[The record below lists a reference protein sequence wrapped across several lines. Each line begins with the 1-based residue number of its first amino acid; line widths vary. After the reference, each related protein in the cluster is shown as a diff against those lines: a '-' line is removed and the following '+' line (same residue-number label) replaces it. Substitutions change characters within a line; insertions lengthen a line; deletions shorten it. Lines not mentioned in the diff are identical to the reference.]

1 LCLLSLSRGAQM
13 KPITLFVVLLVLA
26 GGAAAQLATD
36 KDRFVVELHPGEIT
50 SPRTLTLENVGD
62 MPISEITITP
72 VGGEVMDIVTLG
84 ELEEE
89 ELVPGD
95 DMDLD
100 IIFSV
105 PSDVEP
111 GIYKGFVYFLDD
123 VYPTFP
129 LVVEFE
135 VEVIEQENYGV
146 SLNIEDARSASMQ
159 VEVDEPAEFELMVRN
174 TGLFRDIISI
184 DSSPTP
190 EDWSVTLVDDGETV
204 DLPYS
209 LPLSAGAIHILTI
222 QIAGDDP
229 GRGNEFEIF
238 ATSLGDYSK
247 NATVEASVDI
257 DLEVRRYIV
266 EKNIPDLMVV
276 NRTYT
281 GTIKLGLGV
290 VEMITVTSIA
300 PPDLMVIPETQLVR
314 VGETKVGTGKFTL
327 MATRSGIYPLNFRL
341 VDSSGIPL
349 PEEVVIII
357 AVETDNFAIVTGDD
371 LFHTSVV
378 STYTEGLDGKI
389 PPVFVLPSGELE
401 DEVLEDIEEMPL
413 SRVILLGNE
422 SAVSSDTEARLAESI
437 FVERISG
444 EDLCETSWLFA
455 SAMWPQGTE
464 EVVLTG
470 AEPADVFRAYQEA
483 KKLHVPLVI
492 CGSGL
497 SETSRSIIEDLM
509 TRDTKLAKVLI
520 SGKGV
525 DKATVQA
532 LEDMDLSTEEVT

>member
-1 LCLLSLSRGAQM
+1 LLSRGAQM

-36 KDRFVVELHPGEIT
+36 KDKGFVVELHPGEIT

-72 VGGEVMDIVTLG
+72 IGGEVMNLVTLG

-89 ELVPGD
+89 ELAPGD

-105 PSDVEP
+105 PSDVDP

-159 VEVDEPAEFELMVRN
+159 VEMDEPAEFELMVRN

-184 DSSPTP
+184 DSSPAP
-190 EDWSVTLVDDGETV
+190 EDWSVTLFNDKEAV

-209 LPLSAGAIHILTI
+209 LPLSAGAIHILTLK
-222 QIAGDDP
+222 IAGDDP
-229 GRGNEFEIF
+229 GHGHEFEIT
-238 ATSLGDYSK
+238 ATSLSDRSK

-257 DLEVRRYIV
+257 DLEVRPYIV
-266 EKNIPDLMVV
+266 KPDIPSLVVV

-290 VEMITVTSIA
+290 VEVITVTSIA

-327 MATRSGIYPLNFRL
+327 MAARSGIYPLKFRL

-349 PEEVVIII
+349 PEEEVIII

-371 LFHTSVV
+371 LFHKSVV
-378 STYTEGLDGKI
+378 FTYTEGLDGKI
-389 PPVFVLPSGELE
+389 PPVFVLPSGELG
-401 DEVLEDIEEMPL
+401 DEELEEIEEMPI
-413 SRVILLGNE
+413 SRAILLGNE
-422 SAVSSDTEARLAESI
+422 SAVSSDAEARLAESI
-437 FVERISG
+437 SVERITG
-444 EDLCETSWLFA
+444 EDLCETTWLFA
-455 SAMWPQGTE
+455 SAMWPSGTE
-464 EVVLTG
+464 DVMLTG
-470 AEPADVFRAYQEA
+470 AETADVFRAYQEA

-509 TRDTKLAKVLI
+509 KRDTRLSKVLI

-525 DKATVQA
+525 DKTTVQA
-532 LEDMDLSTEEVT
+532 LEDMGLSTEEVT

>member
-1 LCLLSLSRGAQM
+1 MCLLSRGAQM

-72 VGGEVMDIVTLG
+72 IGGEVMDLVTLG

-89 ELVPGD
+89 ELAPGD
-95 DMDLD
+95 DVDLD

-123 VYPTFP
+123 VYPAFP

-184 DSSPTP
+184 DSSPAP
-190 EDWSVTLVDDGETV
+190 EDWSVTLFDDDEAV
-204 DLPYS
+204 DLPYNR
-209 LPLSAGAIHILTI
+209 PLSAGAIHILTLK
-222 QIAGDDP
+222 IAGDDP
-229 GRGNEFEIF
+229 GHGHEFEIT
-238 ATSLGDYSK
+238 ATSLGDRSK

-266 EKNIPDLMVV
+266 EKDIPGLMVV

-290 VEMITVTSIA
+290 VEVITVTSIA

-327 MATRSGIYPLNFRL
+327 MATRSGIYPLKFRL
-341 VDSSGIPL
+341 VDSSGVPL
-349 PEEVVIII
+349 PEEEVIII
-357 AVETDNFAIVTGDD
+357 AVQTDNFAIVTGDD
-371 LFHTSVV
+371 LFHRSVV
-378 STYTEGLDGKI
+378 FTYTEGLDGKI
-389 PPVFVLPSGELE
+389 PPVFVLPSGELG
-401 DEVLEDIEEMPL
+401 DEELEEIEEMPL

-422 SAVSSDTEARLAESI
+422 SAVSSDAEARLAESI
-437 FVERISG
+437 FVERITG
-444 EDLCETSWLFA
+444 EDLCETTWLFA

-464 EVVLTG
+464 EVMLTG
-470 AEPADVFRAYQEA
+470 AETADVFRAYQEA

-509 TRDTKLAKVLI
+509 KRDTRLTKVLI

-532 LEDMDLSTEEVT
+532 IEDMDLSTEEVT

>member
-1 LCLLSLSRGAQM
+1 MLSRGAQM

-62 MPISEITITP
+62 MPISKITITP
-72 VGGEVMDIVTLG
+72 VGGEVMDLVTLG

-89 ELVPGD
+89 ELAPGD
-95 DMDLD
+95 DADMD

-184 DSSPTP
+184 DSSPAPAPT
-190 EDWSVTLVDDGETV
+190 EDWSVTLFDDDEAV

-209 LPLSAGAIHILTI
+209 RPLSAGAIHILTI

-229 GRGNEFEIF
+229 GHSHEFEIT
-238 ATSLGDYSK
+238 ATSLGDRSK

-257 DLEVRRYIV
+257 GLEVRRYIV
-266 EKNIPDLMVV
+266 EKDIPGLMVV

-290 VEMITVTSIA
+290 VEVITVTSIA
-300 PPDLMVIPETQLVR
+300 PSDLMVIPETQLVR

-327 MATRSGIYPLNFRL
+327 MATRSGIYPLKFRL
-341 VDSSGIPL
+341 VDSSGVPL
-349 PEEVVIII
+349 PEEEVIII

-371 LFHTSVV
+371 LYHRSVV
-378 STYTEGLDGKI
+378 FTYTEGLDGKI
-389 PPVFVLPSGELE
+389 PPVFVLPSGELG
-401 DEVLEDIEEMPL
+401 DEELEEIEEMPL

-422 SAVSSDTEARLAESI
+422 SAVSSDAEARLAESI
-437 FVERISG
+437 FVERITG
-444 EDLCETSWLFA
+444 EDLCETTWLFA
-455 SAMWPQGTE
+455 SAMWPSGTE
-464 EVVLTG
+464 EVMLTG
-470 AEPADVFRAYQEA
+470 AETADVFRAYQEA

-492 CGSGL
+492 CGPGL

-509 TRDTKLAKVLI
+509 KRDTRLSKVLI

-532 LEDMDLSTEEVT
+532 LEGMDLSTEEVT

>member
-1 LCLLSLSRGAQM
+1 MLSRGAQM

-36 KDRFVVELHPGEIT
+36 KDKGFVVELHPGEIT

-72 VGGEVMDIVTLG
+72 IGGEVMNLVTLG

-89 ELVPGD
+89 ELAPGD

-105 PSDVEP
+105 PSDVDP

-159 VEVDEPAEFELMVRN
+159 VEMDEPAEFELMVRN

-184 DSSPTP
+184 DSSPAP
-190 EDWSVTLVDDGETV
+190 EDWSVTLFNDKEAV

-209 LPLSAGAIHILTI
+209 LPLSAGAIHILTLK
-222 QIAGDDP
+222 IAGDDP
-229 GRGNEFEIF
+229 GHGHEFEIT
-238 ATSLGDYSK
+238 ATSLSDRSK

-257 DLEVRRYIV
+257 DLEVRPYIV
-266 EKNIPDLMVV
+266 KPDIPSLVVV

-290 VEMITVTSIA
+290 VEVITVTSIA

-327 MATRSGIYPLNFRL
+327 MAARSGIYPLKFRL

-349 PEEVVIII
+349 PEEEVIII

-371 LFHTSVV
+371 LFHKSVV
-378 STYTEGLDGKI
+378 FTYTEGLDGKI
-389 PPVFVLPSGELE
+389 PPVFVLPSGELG
-401 DEVLEDIEEMPL
+401 DEELEEIEEMPI
-413 SRVILLGNE
+413 SRAILLGNE
-422 SAVSSDTEARLAESI
+422 SAVSSDAEARLAESI
-437 FVERISG
+437 SVERITG
-444 EDLCETSWLFA
+444 EDLCETTWLFA
-455 SAMWPQGTE
+455 SAMWPSGTE
-464 EVVLTG
+464 DVMLTG
-470 AEPADVFRAYQEA
+470 AETADVFRAYQEA

-509 TRDTKLAKVLI
+509 KRDTRLSKVLI

-525 DKATVQA
+525 DKTTVQA
-532 LEDMDLSTEEVT
+532 LEDMGLSTEEVT

>member
-1 LCLLSLSRGAQM
+1 MLSRGAQM

-50 SPRTLTLENVGD
+50 SSRTLTLENVGD
-62 MPISEITITP
+62 MPISKITITP
-72 VGGEVMDIVTLG
+72 VGGEVMDLVTLG

-89 ELVPGD
+89 ELAPGD
-95 DMDLD
+95 DADMD

-184 DSSPTP
+184 DSSPAP
-190 EDWSVTLVDDGETV
+190 AEDWSVTLFDDDEAV

-209 LPLSAGAIHILTI
+209 RPLSAGAIHILTI

-229 GRGNEFEIF
+229 GHSHEFEIT
-238 ATSLGDYSK
+238 ATSLGDRSK

-266 EKNIPDLMVV
+266 EKDIPALMVV

-290 VEMITVTSIA
+290 VEMITVTSIV

-327 MATRSGIYPLNFRL
+327 MATRSGIYPLKFRL
-341 VDSSGIPL
+341 VDSSGVPL
-349 PEEVVIII
+349 PEEEVIII

-371 LFHTSVV
+371 LYHRSVV
-378 STYTEGLDGKI
+378 FTYTEGLDGKI
-389 PPVFVLPSGELE
+389 PPVFVLPSGELG
-401 DEVLEDIEEMPL
+401 DEELEEIKEMPL
-413 SRVILLGNE
+413 SRAILLGNE
-422 SAVSSDTEARLAESI
+422 SAVSSDAEARLAESI
-437 FVERISG
+437 FVERITG
-444 EDLCETSWLFA
+444 EDLCETTWLFA
-455 SAMWPQGTE
+455 SAMWPSGTE
-464 EVVLTG
+464 EVMLTG
-470 AEPADVFRAYQEA
+470 AETADVFRAYQEA

-509 TRDTKLAKVLI
+509 KRDTRLSKVLI

-532 LEDMDLSTEEVT
+532 LEGMDLSTEEVT